1 MNIELLKWNRE
12 MKNELI
18 HLCNRVDRSYLSDRM
33 PEPYTET
40 DADWWLGMVSEHDG
54 VDGLFRAISVDGRI
68 AGSISVEC
76 KSDVYRRDGE
86 IGYMLLDEYR
96 SQGIMTEAVKLMT
109 REAFEKLDILRITG
123 IVYAEN
129 TASQRVLEKNGFV
142 PEGLQRKA
150 ACKRG
155 KMHDIF
161 LYGKLR
167 EDNTAVSVDRMR
179 RSDAYTIDHFVPGKE
194 LMRRAAYGVYSS
206 YDSWKGRRIAIIAG
220 GGNNGGDGYA
230 LAGILKE
237 NGIDSVVY
245 KVSDKL
251 SEDGRFY
258 CDKARA
264 SGVAVLDFHGSS
276 AGNEASP
283 AIHGSSAGSE
293 AIPDANGSGNCGVP
307 GSVFRVTETGRDD
320 AGRKNELAGY
330 DVIVDCMLGTGFRG
344 EVRGRAAEAIRA
356 INDTDAY
363 VISVDINSGL
373 NGDTGEAAL
382 AVRSDLTVS
391 IGYYKKGLFTGDSH
405 KYIKRMVNVDIGIV
419 LLDE

>member
-1 MNIELLKWNRE
+1 MNIELLKWNME
-12 MKNELI
+12 LKNELI

-33 PEPYTET
+33 PEPYTES

-86 IGYMLLDEYR
+86 IGYMLPDEYR

-155 KMHDIF
+155 KMHDIL

-167 EDNTAVSVDRMR
+167 EDNTVVSVDRMR
-179 RSDAYTIDHFVPGKE
+179 RSDAYTIDHFVSGKE
-194 LMRRAAYGVYSS
+194 LMRRAAYGVYRA
-206 YDSWKGRRIAIIAG
+206 YDYWKGRRIAIIAG

-237 NGIDSVVY
+237 KGIDSVVY

-258 CDKARA
+258 CDKAMA
-264 SGVAVLDFHGSS
+264 CGVPVLDF
-276 AGNEASP
+276 
-283 AIHGSSAGSE
+283 
-293 AIPDANGSGNCGVP
+293 NGSM
-307 GSVFRVTETGRDD
+307 
-320 AGRKNELAGY
+320 AGY
-330 DVIVDCMLGTGFRG
+330 DVIVDCILGTGFRG